1 MSYIVERHGGCQN
14 HVWRTVLK
22 TENYDE
28 ALSKYK
34 DMCSQMRQGRLRI
47 VSYED
52 GKSAILEETTAPRL
66 RIYW

>member
-14 HVWRTVLK
+14 HVWKIVLK
-22 TENYDE
+22 TESYNE

-34 DMCSQMRQGRLRI
+34 DMRSHMRQGRLRL

-52 GKSAILEETTAPRL
+52 GKSAVLEEITAPNLHIHR
-66 RIYW
+66 